1 MLQRAASNAY
11 SWWWASH
18 VRTKQ
23 SKWLEQSLQ
32 DMEGMVESMLKLIE
46 EDGDS
51 FAKRAEMYYKRR
63 PELVTFVEES
73 YRAYRALAERYDH
86 LSTEL
91 QNANNTIATVF
102 PERAQL
108 AMDEEDNYGS
118 SRAPKNLSQAST
130 KVPKFPSRDLNLS
143 PASKKLQNKESS
155 KEVNVSKTASTES
168 GLSNSEAFDEVD
180 KLHKEILGL
189 QTVREYVKSFYESG
203 LAKYWEI
210 ENHTTELQ
218 ERVFNLQDEFGV
230 TKVIED
236 DEARALM
243 AEAALQSCEEVLAQ
257 LQEKQERSNSEA
269 RAEYKRVE
277 DAREKLRSL
286 KHKFLPDQQADE
298 EKTNVEDEY
307 GKEGEEPQCLN
318 SNEGDVT
325 QARDELD
332 TLHEKIMEYFEVD
345 SKEPFTVTDL
355 AEKINELVSKVI
367 SLETSVSSQTALI
380 DRLRTETDD
389 LQSQIQILEDDKA
402 TLIDGANTLTNKLSE
417 MEKKFDGLQDL
428 NHNIE
433 KQSNSL
439 QSDFTEARC
448 SLDHLSETLHNMKP
462 DQDLKYMESLQE
474 EKELSAQVKMPEEME
489 KHKDLESPGKET
501 IAEDTNEQVV
511 SISVNTQEEKEEEEK
526 VIQMQSYNDDA
537 DTISEAQEDSKSLD
551 KVDKHGVFQ
560 TTDNVVNTEPQ
571 KVAAKKVDELK
582 WREMLLNGLE
592 DKEDILLTEY
602 SVILRNY
609 KDARKK
615 LGDVQKRSQDSL
627 CETTVQLRQLR
638 SAISKRDQEIKS
650 LRQKLNLLQE
660 SFAENKDLIEDNQA
674 VSILLP
680 PEKEEEKEE
689 IKLVLIDRP
698 QYISPIE
705 EKLRKNI
712 DALQGDN
719 LDFWLKFSTSFHQI
733 PKFKTRFQDLQS
745 EIAKL
750 KEKEKLNLAGS
761 ATTDIK
767 SDVWPLYKHMR
778 EIQTEL
784 TLWVEQ
790 SALLKD
796 EQQHRFSS
804 LCSIQEEITKALK
817 ASAEEEEMTFTSHEA
832 SKFQGEVLN
841 MKQENNKV
849 GDELQAC
856 LDQVSALQKE
866 IEKTLATLDDEFQLS
881 TSKSNNQSQVKQSTG
896 RPRVPL
902 RSFIFGTKSK
912 KKSSIFS
919 RINQKMNHDLRD
931 GLPM

>member
-118 SRAPKNLSQAST
+118 RASKNLSQAST

-143 PASKKLQNKESS
+143 PASKKLQNKESL

-189 QTVREYVKSFYESG
+189 QTVKEYVKSFYESG

-210 ENHTTELQ
+210 ENQTTELQ

-236 DEARALM
+236 NEARALM

-325 QARDELD
+325 QERDELD

-428 NHNIE
+428 NHNVE
-433 KQSNSL
+433 KQGNSL

-462 DQDLKYMESLQE
+462 DQDFKYVESLQE

-511 SISVNTQEEKEEEEK
+511 SISVNTRKEKEEEEK

-560 TTDNVVNTEPQ
+560 TTDNVVNAEPQ
-571 KVAAKKVDELK
+571 
-582 WREMLLNGLE
+582 
-592 DKEDILLTEY
+592 
-602 SVILRNY
+602 

-660 SFAENKDLIEDNQA
+660 SFAENKDLIEDNQP

-689 IKLVLIDRP
+689 IKLVLIDQP

-733 PKFKTRFQDLQS
+733 QKFKTRFQDLQS

-784 TLWVEQ
+784 TLWMEQ